1 MPAGG
6 NRPPAARPRRA
17 PVVEHLTRSGDLL
30 FRWRS
35 YLPLAL
41 LPLLAVG
48 LLAGRYPLHPR
59 ALDRAWEIGCA
70 LIAAAGVALRMYTVG
85 TAAPGTSGRN
95 TREQKAVELNTTG
108 AYSVVRHPL
117 YVANYLIALGI
128 GTFTRAW
135 FVPVILS
142 LAAALYYERIA
153 AREEEFLAERFGAG
167 FRAWAARVPA
177 IIPAF
182 GGFRPAALPFRWRVA
197 VVRESYAVA
206 TVTTFLFALAL
217 AEDYVA
223 TGHPR
228 ADAIWTTLFVLGGA
242 FFVTIRALKK
252 WTRFFATHPR

>member
-6 NRPPAARPRRA
+6 HRPPAARPRSV

-48 LLAGRYPLHPR
+48 LLARHYPFHPP
-59 ALDRAWEIGCA
+59 ALDRAWKIGCA
-70 LIAAAGVALRMYTVG
+70 LIAAAGVALRIYTVG

-117 YVANYLIALGI
+117 YLANYLIALGI
-128 GTFTRAW
+128 GMFTRAW

-153 AREEEFLAERFGAG
+153 AREEEFLCERFGAT

-197 VVRESYAVA
+197 VVREYYAVS
-206 TVTTFLFALAL
+206 TVTTLLFGLDL
-217 AEDYVA
+217 VEDYIA
-223 TGHPR
+223 TGHPWP
-228 ADAIWTTLFVLGGA
+228 DPISTTLFVLGGA

-252 WTRFFATHPR
+252 WTRFFASHPR

>member
-6 NRPPAARPRRA
+6 HRPPAARPRSV

-48 LLAGRYPLHPR
+48 LLARQYPFHPP
-59 ALDRAWEIGCA
+59 ALDRAWKIGCA
-70 LIAAAGVALRMYTVG
+70 LIAAAGVALRIYTVG

-117 YVANYLIALGI
+117 YLANYQ
-128 GTFTRAW
+128 
-135 FVPVILS
+135 
-142 LAAALYYERIA
+142 
-153 AREEEFLAERFGAG
+153 RFGAT

-197 VVRESYAVA
+197 VVREYYAVS
-206 TVTTFLFALAL
+206 TVTTLLFGLDL
-217 AEDYVA
+217 VEDYIA
-223 TGHPR
+223 TGHPWP
-228 ADAIWTTLFVLGGA
+228 DPISTTLFVLGGA
-242 FFVTIRALKK
+242 FFVTIRTLKK
-252 WTRFFATHPR
+252 WTRFFASHPR